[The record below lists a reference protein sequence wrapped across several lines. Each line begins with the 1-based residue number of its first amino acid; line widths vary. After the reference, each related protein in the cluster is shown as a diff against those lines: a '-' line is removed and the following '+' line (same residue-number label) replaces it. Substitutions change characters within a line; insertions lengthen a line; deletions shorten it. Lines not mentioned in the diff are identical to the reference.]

1 MKLAIT
7 IADVAR
13 EAQVSTQTVSRV
25 LNGKGEISPATR
37 QRVLEVIARLG
48 YRPNGV
54 ARGLV
59 TSRTLTLGL
68 VVPDIAN
75 PFFPEIARGVEEVV
89 LQQGYNVFLCNTIED
104 PEREEAILKLLED
117 KRVDGVILCGS
128 RLPDERLLPLL
139 QRQRAVVQVN
149 RPALPELAGA
159 VRVDDAS
166 GTEQALSHL
175 LQRRRAKIGFL
186 AGPPASRSSQ
196 IRTQAF
202 ITTLAQA
209 GITPGEG
216 AIYPCPPTV
225 EGGYQAA
232 HALLAAFPDIE
243 ALLCYNDL
251 VAIGALQACAER
263 AIDVP
268 DRVAIIGCDD
278 IFLASLVTP
287 ALTTLR
293 VSKTGIGICAAT
305 MLLDRIAGHNEPPEV
320 VLSPELVVR
329 ASAP

>member
-1 MKLAIT
+1 MKLPIT

-37 QRVLEVIARLG
+37 QRVSEVIERLG
-48 YRPNGV
+48 YRPNSV

-59 TSRTLTLGL
+59 TNRTLTLGL

-89 LQQGYNVFLCNTIED
+89 IQQGYNVFLCNTIED
-104 PEREEAILKLLED
+104 PEREETILKLLED
-117 KRVDGVILCGS
+117 RRVDGVILCGS

-139 QRQRAVVQVN
+139 QRHQAVVQVN
-149 RPALPELAGA
+149 RPALPDLAGA
-159 VRVDDAS
+159 VRVDDAV
-166 GTEQALSHL
+166 GTEQALIHL
-175 LQRRRAKIGFL
+175 LQRHRQKIGFL
-186 AGPPASRSSQ
+186 AGPLASRSSQ

-202 ITTLAQA
+202 ITTLAKA
-209 GITPGEG
+209 GSAHKEG
-216 AIYPCPPTV
+216 TISPCLPTV
-225 EGGYQAA
+225 EGGQEAA
-232 HALLAAFPDIE
+232 LALLDRFPEIE

-251 VAIGALQACAER
+251 VAIGALQACVEHGV
-263 AIDVP
+263 DVP
-268 DRVAIIGCDD
+268 DRVAVIGCDD
-278 IFLASLVTP
+278 IFLAGLVTP

-293 VSKTGIGICAAT
+293 VSKTAIGVQAAT
-305 MLLDRIAGHNEPPEV
+305 MLLDRIAGHNEPAEV
-320 VLSPELVVR
+320 VLTPELVVR